1 MSVPV
6 WPRTGQRVDVE
17 LIKTRER
24 MVAVVD
30 DARPPEQL
38 HLREP
43 VTPEGGPIG
52 RVPLGAQLRLFWT
65 TPAGLHELAVVLDG
79 QPWNRIP
86 LWRLVP
92 LMTPVVDQRRSFLRA
107 PDALDATLTRG
118 PVDWMGTVIDIS
130 EGGARCVVEEPG
142 DLLPND
148 MIRLSLQIDD
158 QPITV
163 QAEVLAIEMMDAPLD
178 EVQRATVR
186 MRFEALGRA
195 ADVVRR
201 RVLEQERRARA
212 LAREVERA

>member
-130 EGGARCVVEEPG
+130 EGGARCVVDEPADLVLG
-142 DLLPND
+142 TVLRVVIDVEGEPIEVDADLLAVEPMD
-148 MIRLSLQIDD
+148 G
-158 QPITV
+158 PIET
-163 QAEVLAIEMMDAPLD
+163 P
-178 EVQRATVR
+178 RATIR
-186 MRFEALGRA
+186 IRFHELGRA
-195 ADVVRR
+195 ADIVRR

-212 LAREVERA
+212 MARSMERA